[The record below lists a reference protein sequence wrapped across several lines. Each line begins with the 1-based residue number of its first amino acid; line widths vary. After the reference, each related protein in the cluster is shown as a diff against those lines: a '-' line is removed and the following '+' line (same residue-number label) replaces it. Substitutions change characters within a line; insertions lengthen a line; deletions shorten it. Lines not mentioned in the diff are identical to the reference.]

1 MQPWREAYQWF
12 DQSVEYQ
19 RSDERWSFEVM
30 LDVKRF
36 YPSITS
42 AILQRGLSS
51 AGVDDVALLPLVAWI
66 DYLHELPGVHP
77 GLPVGVEASG
87 PLATATLAGLD
98 RVVRAFGF
106 PFLRWADDYR
116 SFVPSEEATQ
126 SVIGAA
132 KSHLDQVGLELN
144 DDKTKIRRIGEGRG
158 GSGVSD
164 ALDDAAGPPRRLIA
178 LAIERDPEGVTR
190 SLGFLRHRPDTIGR
204 AHV

>member
-1 MQPWREAYQWF
+1 
-12 DQSVEYQ
+12 
-19 RSDERWSFEVM
+19 M

-42 AILQRGLSS
+42 AILQRGLSL

-132 KSHLDQVGLELN
+132 KRHHDQAGLEL
-144 DDKTKIRRIGEGRG
+144 KT
-158 GSGVSD
+158 
-164 ALDDAAGPPRRLIA
+164 
-178 LAIERDPEGVTR
+178 
-190 SLGFLRHRPDTIGR
+190 GR
-204 AHV
+204 ASCRKRVCRSGKQPG

>member
-51 AGVDDVALLPLVAWI
+51 AGVDDVALLPLVAWL

-77 GLPVGVEASG
+77 CLPVGVEASG
-87 PLATATLAGLD
+87 PLAPAPLAGLA
-98 RVVRAFGF
+98 RVLRALGF
-106 PFLRWADDYR
+106 PFLRWAGDSR
-116 SFVPSEEATQ
+116 SFVPPEQARS
-126 SVIGAA
+126 
-132 KSHLDQVGLELN
+132 
-144 DDKTKIRRIGEGRG
+144 DDRRVRRE
-158 GSGVSD
+158 GVS
-164 ALDDAAGPPRRLIA
+164 
-178 LAIERDPEGVTR
+178 E
-190 SLGFLRHRPDTIGR
+190 
-204 AHV
+204 